1 MLSTYKKVRLKA
13 CFFTKISMFFLLPN
27 ISGKIDRLG
36 PNTRT
41 TIPSGTGAF
50 YTSSAPNVNAGDI
63 AATGTYMNFDASRA
77 NSIYG
82 SSSEVQP
89 KSFTTIY
96 LIKS

>member
-1 MLSTYKKVRLKA
+1 METALW
-13 CFFTKISMFFLLPN
+13 PN